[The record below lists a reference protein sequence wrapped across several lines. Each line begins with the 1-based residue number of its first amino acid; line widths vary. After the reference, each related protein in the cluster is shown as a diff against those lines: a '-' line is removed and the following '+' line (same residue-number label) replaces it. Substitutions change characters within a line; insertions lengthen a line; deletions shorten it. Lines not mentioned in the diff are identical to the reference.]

1 MRSEISKKSKYWIE
15 RQRYL
20 LLYHYCLQY
29 QSWKD
34 EYSTL
39 DGKKAMVYDG
49 MPHGTSVGSPTE
61 SLAIKRAELSA
72 QIQGLEQTAYEADPA
87 LAKWILKGVTDENA
101 TYTYLQMMM
110 DIPCS
115 RNTYYSRRRYFFWLL
130 DKKVKIGIS

>member
-1 MRSEISKKSKYWIE
+1 
-15 RQRYL
+15 
-20 LLYHYCLQY
+20 
-29 QSWKD
+29 
-34 EYSTL
+34 
-39 DGKKAMVYDG
+39 MVYDG
-49 MPHGTSVGSPTE
+49 MPHGNNVGSPTE

>member
-1 MRSEISKKSKYWIE
+1 MRSEISRKNKYWLE
-15 RQRYL
+15 RQKYL
-20 LLYHYCLQY
+20 TLYHYCLQY

-34 EYSTL
+34 EYVTL

-49 MPHGTSVGSPTE
+49 MPHGSSVGSPTE
-61 SLAIKRAELSA
+61 NLAIKRAKLSDKIK
-72 QIQGLEQTAYEADPA
+72 QLEETAVETDPA

-115 RNTYYSRRRYFFWLL
+115 QNTYHARKRRFYWLL
-130 DKKVKIGIS
+130 DKKMKSW